1 MTLQDQLDT
10 YTEAVAQSREAVGTI
25 GGTAESESQ
34 LVDTSEL
41 QQEFMDSLLEAAITN
56 QIRLSDGE
64 TPVTLDRILRIEHQT
79 WLRGTDV
86 NGDSRVINLMDVTEI
101 ATTNGA

>member
-10 YTEAVAQSREAVGTI
+10 YTEAVSQSREAVGTI
-25 GGTAESESQ
+25 GGTGESGSQ

-56 QIRLSDGE
+56 QIRLSNGE
-64 TPVTLDRILRIEHQT
+64 DSVTLDRILRIEHQT
-79 WLRGTDV
+79 WVRGVGEDGTEC
-86 NGDSRVINLMDVTEI
+86 INLLEYDDVELV
-101 ATTNGA
+101 

>member
-25 GGTAESESQ
+25 GGTAKSGSQ

-56 QIRLSDGE
+56 QIRLSNGE
-64 TPVTLDRILRIEHQT
+64 DSVTLDRILRIEHQT
-79 WLRGTDV
+79 WVRGVGEDGTEC
-86 NGDSRVINLMDVTEI
+86 INLLEYGDVELV
-101 ATTNGA
+101 

>member
-25 GGTAESESQ
+25 GGAAGSENQ

-41 QQEFMDSLLEAAITN
+41 QQEFMDSLLEEAITN
-56 QIRLSDGE
+56 QIRLSNGE
-64 TPVTLDRILRIEHQT
+64 DSITLDRILRIEHQT
-79 WLRGTDV
+79 WIRGVGED
-86 NGDSRVINLMDVTEI
+86 GIECINLLEYDDVELV
-101 ATTNGA
+101 